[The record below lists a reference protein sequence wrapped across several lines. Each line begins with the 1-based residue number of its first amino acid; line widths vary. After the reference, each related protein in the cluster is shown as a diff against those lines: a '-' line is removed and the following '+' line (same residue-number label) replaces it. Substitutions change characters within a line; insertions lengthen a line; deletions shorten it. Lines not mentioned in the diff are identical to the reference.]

1 MLGGWKKGGHTH
13 TDGIRISYYIHYR
26 CSVVMIIWI
35 PFPFM
40 MGMGLKFELMGL
52 SGTQNFFI
60 SNFQMNKILFHLQI
74 LSLSWLFIKSNL
86 STFSRDRCERLSSNV
101 LIQELKFLSDSNWV
115 LGTLKTVFA
124 TFANFEYLIALFF
137 QKYNISSVFLSL
149 IFFV

>member
-1 MLGGWKKGGHTH
+1 
-13 TDGIRISYYIHYR
+13 
-26 CSVVMIIWI
+26 
-35 PFPFM
+35 M

-60 SNFQMNKILFHLQI
+60 SNEQMNKILFYLQI

-86 STFSRDRCERLSSNV
+86 WTFWCDRRERLSSNV
-101 LIQELKFLSDSNWV
+101 LPLELKFLSDSNW
-115 LGTLKTVFA
+115 TLKTIFA

-149 IFFV
+149 FFV